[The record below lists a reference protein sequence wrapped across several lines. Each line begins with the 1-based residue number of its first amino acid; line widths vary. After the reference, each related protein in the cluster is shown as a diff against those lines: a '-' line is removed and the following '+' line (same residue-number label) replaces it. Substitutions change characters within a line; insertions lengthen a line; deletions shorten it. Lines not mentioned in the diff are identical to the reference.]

1 MMGLEVSGLD
11 KRGFWMAFVVSPAK
25 ELQKDL
31 T

>member
-1 MMGLEVSGLD
+1 MGLKVSGLD
-11 KRGFWMAFVVSPAK
+11 KRGVWMVFVVSPAK